1 MTFPSFSQLKSL
13 LAFMNTISPT
23 IEYTFSYSEQTVS
36 FLDVQIY
43 LSESR
48 KHKTKLCKK
57 PTDCMTLLHFHSH
70 HPLSYKEGIIYSQ
83 ALRYKMIISE
93 DHLPQEELN
102 NLTRILLARA
112 HPLHLIIKNKKAL
125 THNCNYLL
133 SQRTPQTETNILLIV
148 APFSDIDK
156 LFAATIHKN
165 WNTIANDTTLST
177 IWPSKPLVYTKFSSI
192 HNHLVHSTQIYGS
205 SRQDS

>member
-1 MTFPSFSQLKSL
+1 
-13 LAFMNTISPT
+13 MNTISPT

-165 WNTIANDTTLST
+165 WNTIANDTTLHYLAIQTLSLYQVQQHSQPSCPLYT
-177 IWPSKPLVYTKFSSI
+177 NIWLLTAGFLTLLPTYTCM
-192 HNHLVHSTQIYGS
+192 HQ
-205 SRQDS
+205 